1 MVKECKAFLT
11 TRIAKQFLLG
21 HQRRWCLFYRIGN
34 SSYSIKNAPRGSHCG
49 GIENV
54 AIATRRRRRVS
65 QAKLFVPGL
74 VVLKVKGWHTNLYQ
88 DIVGFGYGF
97 FYLYIMMTSPGT
109 LAFTYILP
117 LMSMLIIYKNR
128 NFIIRCGV
136 LSVIIIVATI
146 IRNYMNGMNT
156 PSDIS
161 NFEIQFAIIVFCYVG
176 YIIAIN
182 HLITSDGAMLDSVK
196 DNLARVITTVEQVK
210 GASNVVVDGVVVD
223 RCRAH
228 SGRIPQSV

>member
-1 MVKECKAFLT
+1 M
-11 TRIAKQFLLG
+11 
-21 HQRRWCLFYRIGN
+21 
-34 SSYSIKNAPRGSHCG
+34 
-49 GIENV
+49 
-54 AIATRRRRRVS
+54 
-65 QAKLFVPGL
+65 
-74 VVLKVKGWHTNLYQ
+74 YQ